1 MPVHRLLI
9 VTALVA
15 VCAGFAG
22 AAEAAKTCKV
32 SVTGPTVRGHPTRIT
47 AEVAAAT
54 LWSTKVADVHTLR
67 FANWQNA
74 EASSFSCSRYTTVIG
89 INAWRCRARAKPCAF
104 Q

>member
-1 MPVHRLLI
+1 MPVRRMLF
-9 VTALVA
+9 VTALA
-15 VCAGFAG
+15 AACIGFAG
-22 AAEAAKTCKV
+22 AAEAAKICKV
-32 SVTGPTVRGHPTRIT
+32 SLTGPTVRGHPTRIT
-47 AEVAAAT
+47 AEVAAAAM
-54 LWSTKVADVHTLR
+54 WSAKVADFYTLR